1 MKKFYI
7 PMGYRIVAEE
17 LKTKRVQLV
26 MRPSLLN
33 RAKAM
38 AEAMDVS
45 FNEFV
50 HIAIEEFLENS
61 K

>member
-1 MKKFYI
+1 MKKVYI
-7 PMGYRIVAEE
+7 PMRYRIVAEE

-26 MRPSLLN
+26 MRPGLLN